1 MSFLSSTM
9 LAGLFAMIV
18 PILIHL
24 LQKRRVVDIPFSTL
38 RFLKKV
44 SAKTVRSARVEN
56 LLLLILRCA
65 VLGLVA
71 LAAAR
76 PVLSGLAAKF
86 AGGQVPRVI
95 ALVIYQSY
103 SMSYRVGDKNRLD
116 LAKEMAGAVLD
127 QCKPGDSVAIIGA
140 TDRARGFIP
149 EPTVEIEVA
158 RKALDSVQ
166 MTEGA
171 SSFAAAMRAA
181 FQAVSRRD
189 NGKRQIFVF
198 TDSQPRSWKFEPE
211 SVISADWKNA
221 EIELIVAHTDAV
233 QGANIALLGV
243 EFSSMFVSPGS
254 VVRGMASVAN
264 FSEARVEQ
272 LLELRVGDEVLAD
285 RAVEAEA
292 GQNVSIPFEFQ
303 VPSGA
308 AGPALAGV
316 VSLSGDRITMDD
328 KRYFALSMAQ
338 PAKVLCVEAGDGPE
352 KVRPG
357 FFLRKAFA
365 AGTTGATV
373 KTVPPVELD
382 ELNVDP
388 YSAVFVLGV
397 SALSDRAS
405 VRLAKYLEAGGT
417 VAVFAG
423 DAMSAQAWE
432 RVEWMP
438 AKIHD
443 PVEFPAGRIQSK
455 LLEPQHPLF
464 VSWDSK
470 TPFPALGQRK
480 AFKLEQRKGARGL
493 ISIGDDIP
501 FLLLGTAGQGRVIIV
516 NASADLAWGN
526 FPVSPVFLPL
536 LQEIGRLANV
546 RTGSDKAVLVG
557 EPVAVPRSLPR
568 DAPFIV
574 SAPSSE
580 TTVAAIGSPLLDQAP
595 QSGIYD
601 VKNQQNEV
609 VHRFAVNVDGTE
621 GDLRLND
628 PEQLL
633 QRITHED
640 LKGSEEL
647 AQWLATS
654 RGASPLWPLVL
665 VLAVFVFIIETIY
678 SNALALRRAAGE
690 DGQIMTGRLNRRRF
704 GQRRAGQSA
713 VAGAGQS
720 EGGQP

>member
-1 MSFLSSTM
+1 MSFLSSKM
-9 LAGLFAMIV
+9 LLGLLAMIV
-18 PILIHL
+18 PVLIHL
-24 LQKRRVVDIPFSTL
+24 LQKRRVVNMPFSTL

-56 LLLLILRCA
+56 VLLLALRCS
-65 VLGLVA
+65 VVGVVA

-76 PVLSGLAAKF
+76 PVLSGLAARF

-95 ALVIYQSY
+95 ALVIDQSY
-103 SMSYRVGDKNRLD
+103 SMSYRVGDKTRLEV
-116 LAKEMAGAVLD
+116 AKEMASAVLD
-127 QCKPGDSVAIIGA
+127 HCKPGDSVAIIGA

-158 RKALDSVQ
+158 RKALDSIQ
-166 MTEGA
+166 ITEGA
-171 SSFAAAMRAA
+171 SNFAAALRAA
-181 FQAVSRRD
+181 QQAVSKRD

-211 SVISADWKNA
+211 AVMNADWKNSDVA
-221 EIELIVAHTDAV
+221 LIVTHTDAT
-233 QGANIALLGV
+233 QGANIALAGV

-254 VVRGMASVAN
+254 VVRGMASVEN
-264 FSEARVEQ
+264 FSEARAEQ
-272 LLELRVGDEVLAD
+272 LLEVRSGDDLLAE

-292 GQNVSIPFEFQ
+292 GQRVSIPFEFQ

-308 AGPALAGV
+308 SGPALAGV
-316 VSLSGDRITMDD
+316 VSLSGDRVTMDD

-373 KTVPPVELD
+373 KTVSPAELD

-397 SALSDRAS
+397 SALSDRAV
-405 VRLAKYLEAGGT
+405 VRLGKYLEAGGT
-417 VAVFAG
+417 VAVFTG
-423 DAMSAQAWE
+423 DSMSAPAWE

-438 AKIHD
+438 AKIREQI
-443 PVEFPAGRIQSK
+443 EFPAGRLQSR

-464 VSWDSK
+464 VSWDAK
-470 TPFPALGQRK
+470 LPFPSLGQRK
-480 AFKLEQRKGARGL
+480 AFKFEQRKGARAL
-493 ISIGDDIP
+493 VSIGEDIP
-501 FLLLGTAGQGRVIIV
+501 FLLLGTAGQGRVIIL
-516 NASADLAWGN
+516 NATADLAWGN
-526 FPVSPVFLPL
+526 FPVSPVFLPI

-546 RTGSDKAVLVG
+546 RSGSDKAVLVG
-557 EPVAVPRSLPR
+557 EAVALPRGLPR
-568 DAPFIV
+568 DTPFIV
-574 SAPSSE
+574 RTPSSE
-580 TTVAAIGSPLLDQAP
+580 TIVAAIGAPLVEQAP
-595 QSGIYD
+595 QAGIYD
-601 VKNQQNEV
+601 VKNQQEEL
-609 VHRFAVNVDGTE
+609 VHRFAVNVDAGE

-628 PEQLL
+628 PERLADRL
-633 QRITHED
+633 PHED
-640 LKGSEEL
+640 LMGSEML

-665 VLAVFVFIIETIY
+665 VLAVLLFIVETMY
-678 SNALALRRAAGE
+678 SNALALRRAEGE
-690 DGQIMTGRLNRRRF
+690 EGQIMTGRLNRRRF
-704 GQRRAGQSA
+704 GQRQAAQSA
-713 VAGAGQS
+713 VAGAGPV
-720 EGGQP
+720 EGERV

>member
-1 MSFLSSTM
+1 
-9 LAGLFAMIV
+9 
-18 PILIHL
+18 
-24 LQKRRVVDIPFSTL
+24 
-38 RFLKKV
+38 
-44 SAKTVRSARVEN
+44 
-56 LLLLILRCA
+56 
-65 VLGLVA
+65 
-71 LAAAR
+71 
-76 PVLSGLAAKF
+76 VLSGLAAKF

-95 ALVIYQSY
+95 ALVIDQSY
-103 SMSYRVGDKNRLD
+103 SMSYRIGDKTRLD
-116 LAKEMAGAVLD
+116 VAKEMAGAVLD

-158 RKALDSVQ
+158 RRALDSVQ
-166 MTEGA
+166 ITEGA
-171 SSFAAAMRAA
+171 SSFSAAMRAA
-181 FQAVSRRD
+181 LQAVSRRD
-189 NGKRQIFVF
+189 NGKRQVFIF
-198 TDSQPRSWKFEPE
+198 TDSQPRSWKFDPE
-211 SVISADWKNA
+211 AVINADWKNA
-221 EIELIVAHTDAV
+221 DIDLIVAHTDAT

-272 LLELRVGDEVLAD
+272 LLEVRVGDEVLAD
-285 RAVEAEA
+285 RAVEADA
-292 GQNVSIPFEFQ
+292 GQSISIPFEFQ

-308 AGPALAGV
+308 VGPALTGV

-338 PAKVLCVEAGDGPE
+338 PAKVLCVEAGEGPE
-352 KVRPG
+352 KVRTG

-373 KTVPPVELD
+373 KTVAPSEID
-382 ELNVDP
+382 DLNIDP

-397 SALSDRAS
+397 PSLSDRAV
-405 VRLAKYLEAGGT
+405 VRIAKYLEAGGT
-417 VAVFAG
+417 VAVFAS
-423 DAMSAQAWE
+423 DSMSAQAWD

-438 AKIHD
+438 GKILD
-443 PVEFPAGRIQSK
+443 QVSFPIGRVQSK

-464 VSWDSK
+464 ASWDAK

-480 AFKLEQRKGARGL
+480 ALKFEQRRGARGL

-526 FPVSPVFLPL
+526 FPVSPVFLPI
-536 LQEIGRLANV
+536 LQEIARLANV

-557 EPVAVPRSLPR
+557 EPVSVPRSLPR
-568 DAPFIV
+568 DTPFIV
-574 SAPSSE
+574 RMPSSE
-580 TTVAAIGSPLLDQAP
+580 TALAAIGSPLLDQAP

-601 VKNQQNEV
+601 VKNQQDEV

-621 GDLRLND
+621 GDLRISD

-633 QRITHED
+633 HRIPHED
-640 LKGSEEL
+640 LNGSEEL

-654 RGASPLWPLVL
+654 RGASPLWPLIL
-665 VLAVFVFIIETIY
+665 VLAVLIFMIETVY
-678 SNALALRRAAGE
+678 SNVLALRRAEGDE
-690 DGQIMTGRLNRRRF
+690 GQIMTGRLNRRRF
-704 GQRRAGQSA
+704 GQRQAGQSA
-713 VAGAGQS
+713 VAGASQG
-720 EGGQP
+720 EGVQQ